1 MQNNTKLGIGLMV
14 LTMFIFAVQDGIS
27 LYLTSKY
34 NVFMVVMLRYWF
46 FAAFVMTVSA
56 RQAGGLRHAART
68 GQPWM
73 QGFRGVLL
81 AAEIIV
87 MMFAFTK
94 IGLVES
100 LAIFTANPLIVAAL
114 SGPVL
119 GEVVGWR
126 RWLAIFMGFCG
137 VVIIL
142 NPGAGVF
149 SPYALIAV
157 ASSVMF
163 AVYALLTRYVARGDS
178 TPTSFFWTGTVGAVV
193 MTVVGVWFLEA
204 MTAID
209 YAWMAALCITGATA
223 HFLLIKV
230 YEVTEA
236 AAVQPFVYLH
246 FVFGAVIGVMVFA
259 ETLHLNVAFG
269 CAIVIAAGLF
279 TLWRERLQARSR
291 H

>member
-68 GQPWM
+68 KQPWM

-114 SGPVL
+114 SGPVI
-119 GEVVGWR
+119 GGGR
-126 RWLAIFMGFCG
+126 RLAAVAGDFYG
-137 VVIIL
+137 VL
-142 NPGAGVF
+142 RGCDYPEPWGGGVF
-149 SPYALIAV
+149 ALCV
-157 ASSVMF
+157 DRGC
-163 AVYALLTRYVARGDS
+163 LLRYVCGLCPAHPLCRPWGQCAHQLFLDGDRGGGGDD
-178 TPTSFFWTGTVGAVV
+178 GGGRV
-193 MTVVGVWFLEA
+193 
-204 MTAID
+204 
-209 YAWMAALCITGATA
+209 
-223 HFLLIKV
+223 
-230 YEVTEA
+230 
-236 AAVQPFVYLH
+236 
-246 FVFGAVIGVMVFA
+246 VFGSDDS
-259 ETLHLNVAFG
+259 H
-269 CAIVIAAGLF
+269 
-279 TLWRERLQARSR
+279 RLCLGWPRCV
-291 H
+291 